1 MISAWTANIDA
12 LTKLVDDIFN
22 IKDITT
28 GGKQQGYVARYR
40 GMLKG
45 HDSEKAYNWLS
56 EKLQSHSLIP
66 LFRWEGEKQVI
77 LLVPA
82 LPKAKADKSWV
93 NILLF
98 ALTFLS
104 VLFAGALYT
113 AEIDPFSSGITFVAF
128 MNFLW
133 QGWPFAVSFLPIL
146 AAHEFGHYIAGRLH
160 KVNVSLPYFIPFPF
174 SMIGTMG
181 AFINMKEPPKN
192 RKHLLDIGVAGPLAG
207 LCVAV
212 PVLFIG
218 LSLSKLDVIPTL
230 IPQDMAF
237 QIEGNSIFYLFA
249 KYAVFGKL
257 LPQPASYGTLSPLLY
272 WLRYFFTGLPLP
284 LGGLDV
290 MIHPVAWAGWAGLLV
305 TSLNLIPAGQLDGG
319 HVLYVLFGR
328 KNAQRI
334 LPFVLI
340 PLIALGFV
348 WYGWWLWA
356 GLIFLLGRRYAE
368 PLDQITVLD
377 KRRKVLAVFVLIIF
391 ILIFMPVPLIM
402 MAG

>member
-1 MISAWTANIDA
+1 MISAWMANTDT
-12 LTKLVDDIFN
+12 LTKTVEVIFT
-22 IKDITT
+22 IEDITT
-28 GGKQQGYVARYR
+28 GGKQQGYVARYH
-40 GMLKG
+40 GMLKD
-45 HDSEKAYNWLS
+45 HDSEKAYDWLS
-56 EKLQSHSLIP
+56 DKLQPYSLIP
-66 LFRWEGEKQVI
+66 LFKWEEEKQVI
-77 LLVPA
+77 LIIPA

-98 ALTFLS
+98 ASTFLS

-113 AEIDPFSSGITFVAF
+113 AEIDPFSSGITFAVF

-133 QGWPFAVSFLPIL
+133 QGWPFAVSFVSIL

-160 KVNVSLPYFIPFPF
+160 KVNISLPYFIPFPF
-174 SMIGTMG
+174 SLIGTMG

-192 RKHLLDIGVAGPLAG
+192 RKHLLDIGIAGPLAG

-218 LSLSKLDVIPTL
+218 LSLSKLDVIPAA
-230 IPQDMAF
+230 IAQDMVF

-257 LPQPASYGTLSPLLY
+257 LPQPANYGTLSPILY

-290 MIHPVAWAGWAGLLV
+290 MIHPIAWAGWAGLLV
-305 TSLNLIPAGQLDGG
+305 TSLNLIPVGQLDGG
-319 HVLYVLFGR
+319 HVVYVLFGR
-328 KNAQRI
+328 KNAKRM
-334 LPFVLI
+334 LPFILI
-340 PLIALGFV
+340 ALIALGFV
-348 WYGWWLWA
+348 WYGWWLWV

-368 PLDQITVLD
+368 PLDQITALD

-391 ILIFMPVPLIM
+391 ILIFIPVPLIM

>member
-40 GMLKG
+40 GMLKD

-160 KVNVSLPYFIPFPF
+160 TVNVSLPYFIPFPF